1 MSTKEE
7 PGVEEPGVEEPVDAT
22 VALPMADAGELEM
35 KDQEK
40 QGGKCCFFCCD
51 YRRAV
56 VVISILQMLNSL
68 VWLVLFA
75 GAGGWAVVGSLETQ
89 GDDDYDY
96 DYTSEALISA
106 AVGSYILAAMYGFFF
121 LCNIFVLCAAL
132 RYSVCMLSTTIIIV
146 LIQFGFSIWNVVYRA
161 QYSWNPTTQYVVGII
176 GSIIGYGVY
185 LYPIIG
191 LTSEIRNGT
200 MSRET
205 YPREAYSCCC
215 TPKF

>member
-1 MSTKEE
+1 MSTK
-7 PGVEEPGVEEPVDAT
+7 EEPGVEEPVDAT
-22 VALPMADAGELEM
+22 VAVPMADAGELAM

-56 VVISILQMLNSL
+56 VVISILQMINSL

-75 GAGGWAVVGSLETQ
+75 GAGGFAVVGSLEAQ
-89 GDDDYDY
+89 NNDDLS
-96 DYTSEALISA
+96 SEGLA
-106 AVGSYILAAMYGFFF
+106 AAAGASYILAAMYGVFF

-146 LIQFGFSIWNVVYRA
+146 LIQFGISIWNVVYRV
-161 QYSWNPTTQYVVGII
+161 QYSTDPTLNPTTQYVVGII
-176 GSIIGYGVY
+176 GSIIGYGLY

-191 LTSEIRNGT
+191 LTSEIKNGI